1 MKNLDLLNGKQL
13 NQSGGNNFKLK
24 LYTVY
29 FYYNILGWRKTMKIF
44 LTIAALGIL
53 AGCADKDEDTGSDT
67 ADVVDTGDS
76 SEE

>member
-1 MKNLDLLNGKQL
+1 
-13 NQSGGNNFKLK
+13 
-24 LYTVY
+24 
-29 FYYNILGWRKTMKIF
+29 MKIF